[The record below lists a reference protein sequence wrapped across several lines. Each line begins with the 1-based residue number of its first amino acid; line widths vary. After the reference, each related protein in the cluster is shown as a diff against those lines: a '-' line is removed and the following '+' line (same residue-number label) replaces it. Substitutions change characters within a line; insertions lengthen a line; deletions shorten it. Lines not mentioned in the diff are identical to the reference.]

1 MTLSYYIVAMVLL
14 QGDGYAAMTLSY
26 YIIVIA
32 LLQPL
37 LLQVLSAQVS

>member
-1 MTLSYYIVAMVLL
+1 MTLSYYIVGIALL
-14 QGDGYAAMTLSY
+14 HGDGYAAMTLSY

-37 LLQVLSAQVS
+37 LSKVMATLL

>member
-1 MTLSYYIVAMVLL
+1 MTLSYYIVVMALL

-37 LLQVLSAQVS
+37 LVQVLSAQVS